1 MKTGV
6 RTTSKFIVK
15 PENKEVMTKNC
26 AAVEEIEVN
35 HVKKLSE

>member
-1 MKTGV
+1 MKTRV
-6 RTTSKFIVK
+6 RTTSKF
-15 PENKEVMTKNC
+15 EVMTKNC

>member
-1 MKTGV
+1 MKTRV

-15 PENKEVMTKNC
+15 PENKEVVCNMS
-26 AAVEEIEVN
+26 EEIEVN

>member
-1 MKTGV
+1 MKTRV

-15 PENKEVMTKNC
+15 PENKV
-26 AAVEEIEVN
+26 VEEIEVN